1 MQGIDD
7 SATYIYP
14 NCSVTLKILGQESMA
29 SSTKRETALS
39 SLLEKLREWMIS
51 TTAKSAKR
59 TSISG
64 ERGASLRVWI
74 VRVITVVEAL
84 T

>member
-14 NCSVTLKILGQESMA
+14 NCSVTLKILSQESMA

-51 TTAKSAKR
+51 TTAKAAKR
-59 TSISG
+59 TPISG
-64 ERGASLRVWI
+64 KRGASLRVWI